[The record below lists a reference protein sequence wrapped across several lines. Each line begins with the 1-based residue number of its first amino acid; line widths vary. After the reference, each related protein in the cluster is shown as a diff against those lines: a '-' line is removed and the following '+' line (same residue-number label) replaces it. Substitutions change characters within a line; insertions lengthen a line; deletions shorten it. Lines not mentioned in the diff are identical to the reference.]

1 MSNGS
6 LIMTP
11 SNSNTSN
18 TTNFMNESYYVPH
31 FQPIVNV
38 ITRNVSGYEVLGRQ
52 YSPIENKYHSLG
64 ALFHSNQDD
73 ILSVYN
79 VDRIIREKA
88 VRYLKES
95 YSKTKLFFNIM
106 PHYLSRVHKSDLK
119 ADRFHII
126 QLIEK
131 YEINK
136 SDIILEITEDEFE
149 GSIEN
154 LIQMVNVFRD
164 YGLKI
169 AIDDLGVGFSNL
181 ERIGYLHPDII
192 KIDIKIM
199 RESLNLNSFRQVL
212 SAVSEMSQKLGS
224 HLLFEGIET
233 EEELNLALSMG
244 ANLLQGYYF
253 AKPQQNFL
261 NKNYFAKDLK
271 AILEKF
277 AGLRFIELLQ
287 ELEKENSIVQR
298 LEEIFHDFE
307 QKDKNYII
315 KKLSE
320 AQDAFPQFISK
331 VFLCDI
337 HGYQI
342 TATYLRNEY
351 GKLEERL
358 SGLGNNYAWK
368 PYFIQHK
375 ALSIHEKKRWHMTEP
390 LFDIKKQKE
399 YVVFTYWLTDE
410 IILVSQVDWKS

>member
-1 MSNGS
+1 MPQNADKHLS
-6 LIMTP
+6 
-11 SNSNTSN
+11 TS
-18 TTNFMNESYYVPH
+18 FMNEAFYVPH

-52 YSPIENKYHSLG
+52 YSPQEDRYHSLG
-64 ALFHSNQDD
+64 PFFHSNQDD
-73 ILSVYN
+73 ILAVYN

-88 VRYLKES
+88 IRYLKES

-131 YEINK
+131 YQIDK
-136 SDIILEITEDEFE
+136 SDVILEITEDEFE

-154 LIQMVNVFRD
+154 LIQMVSVFRD

-199 RESLNLNSFRQVL
+199 RESLNMNSFKQVL

-233 EEELNLALSMG
+233 EDELNLALSMG

-253 AKPQQNFL
+253 AKPHQDFL
-261 NKNYFAKDLK
+261 NKNFFAKDLK

-287 ELEKENSIVQR
+287 EFEKENSIVQH
-298 LEEIFHDFE
+298 LEEIFHDFDN
-307 QKDKNYII
+307 KDKQYMI
-315 KKLSE
+315 KKLSASQE
-320 AQDAFPQFISK
+320 SFPQFISK

-342 TATYLRNEY
+342 TATYIRNEY
-351 GKLEERL
+351 GNLEERL
-358 SGLGNNYAWK
+358 SGIGNNYAWK
-368 PYFIQHK
+368 PYFIKHK
-375 ALSIHEKKRWHMTEP
+375 ALSIHEKKRWHITEP